1 MKIIFT
7 DIDGVLNS
15 TKGEEPYESD
25 MEVEK
30 LLLLK
35 QLIDETNADG
45 IVITSDRRTSYVD
58 MLAKLAAF
66 AHFDIPILGQ
76 TRTESEVDLND
87 NRGKQ
92 ILDYLADTK
101 REIENIVIFDDMD
114 DGISEL
120 LFEQFI
126 QTDRR
131 NGLTLENKEQ
141 AKNILN
147 QQ

>member
-15 TKGEEPYESD
+15 AKGEGPYESD
-25 MEVEK
+25 MEMEK

-45 IVITSDRRTSYVD
+45 IVITSDRRTSYAD

-76 TRTESEVDLND
+76 TRAESEVDLND

-101 REIENIVIFDDMD
+101 REIENIVIFDDID

-120 LFEQFI
+120 FLEEFI
-126 QTDRR
+126 QIDRR
-131 NGLTLENKEQ
+131 NGLTKEQ
-141 AKNILN
+141 KEAAKTLLK
-147 QQ
+147 